1 MGDEPSSESQERTS
15 FVDSFNTINRGR
27 DNRAKAQLNHELGST
42 VTVNSLF
49 GHDKGVKPT
58 DLGHTNLSFEEALH
72 VSMNPASELGS
83 LKENAIAGVQA
94 LIPGGTLVGL
104 GRAAVMQQGSKTP
117 AAAATSGR
125 GTNTNKS
132 GGGSPRNIFM
142 GSPLGSGGRTLQN
155 DAAKAPSPFGDDG
168 GNEELFK
175 LGTNGPAP
183 TAAPTTAASL
193 TTSLA
198 QQQTNEA
205 LKKRRQIGGFSLF
218 GHGGSGGTGFLS

>member
-15 FVDSFNTINRGR
+15 KVDSFNTINRSR
-27 DNRAKAQLNHELGST
+27 DNRAKARSEGLT

-49 GHDKGVKPT
+49 GHDKGVTPT
-58 DLGHTNLSFEEALH
+58 DLGHTNLSFNEALN
-72 VSMNPASELGS
+72 VASNPFSDLS
-83 LKENAIAGVQA
+83 SNKEKAIAGGQA
-94 LIPGGTLVGL
+94 LVPGGTLIGL
-104 GRAAVMQQGSKTP
+104 ARAAVMQQGSKTP
-117 AAAATSGR
+117 AAPSTSGR
-125 GTNTNKS
+125 GAGTNKG

-142 GSPLGSGGRTLQN
+142 GSPLGSGSRTLQN
-155 DAAKAPSPFGDDG
+155 NAAEAPSPFGDDG

-183 TAAPTTAASL
+183 TAAPTTAASA

>member
-15 FVDSFNTINRGR
+15 KVDSFNTINRSR
-27 DNRAKAQLNHELGST
+27 DNRAKARSEGLT

-49 GHDKGVKPT
+49 GHDKGVTPT
-58 DLGHTNLSFEEALH
+58 DLGHTNLSFTEALN
-72 VSMNPASELGS
+72 VASNPFSDLS
-83 LKENAIAGVQA
+83 SNKEKAIAGGQA
-94 LIPGGTLVGL
+94 LVPGGTLIGL
-104 GRAAVMQQGSKTP
+104 ARAAVMQQGSKTP
-117 AAAATSGR
+117 AAPSTSGR
-125 GTNTNKS
+125 GAGTNKG

-142 GSPLGSGGRTLQN
+142 GSPLGSGSRTLQN
-155 DAAKAPSPFGDDG
+155 NAAEAPSPFGDDG

-183 TAAPTTAASL
+183 TAAPTTAAG
-193 TTSLA
+193 TSLA

>member
-1 MGDEPSSESQERTS
+1 MGDEPSSESQDRTS
-15 FVDSFNTINRGR
+15 KVDSFNTVNRGK
-27 DNRAKAQLNHELGST
+27 NTGS
-42 VTVNSLF
+42 F
-49 GHDKGVKPT
+49 GHAPGVQTT
-58 DLGHTNLSFEEALH
+58 DLGHSNLSFTEALN
-72 VSMNPASELGS
+72 VASNPFSDLSSNTE
-83 LKENAIAGVQA
+83 KAIAGGQA
-94 LIPGGTLVGL
+94 LVPGGTLIGL
-104 GRAAVMQQGSKTP
+104 ARAAVMQQGSKTP
-117 AAAATSGR
+117 AAPSTSGR
-125 GTNTNKS
+125 GAGTNKG

-155 DAAKAPSPFGDDG
+155 NSAEAPSPFGDDG

-183 TAAPTTAASL
+183 TAAPTTAAG
-193 TTSLA
+193 TSLA

>member
-1 MGDEPSSESQERTS
+1 MATP
-15 FVDSFNTINRGR
+15 NRSDLTFSHAFDIANNPFSKR
-27 DNRAKAQLNHELGST
+27 STDNEKFAIGGQSLLNLG
-42 VTVNSLF
+42 V
-49 GHDKGVKPT
+49 
-58 DLGHTNLSFEEALH
+58 
-72 VSMNPASELGS
+72 
-83 LKENAIAGVQA
+83 
-94 LIPGGTLVGL
+94 PGAGTLIGL
-104 GRAAVMQQGSKTP
+104 ARAAAMTQGSKTP
-117 AAAATSGR
+117 AAPSTSGR
-125 GTNTNKS
+125 GAGTNKG

-142 GSPLGSGGRTLQN
+142 GSPLGSGSRTLQN
-155 DAAKAPSPFGDDG
+155 NAAEAPSPFGDDG

-183 TAAPTTAASL
+183 TAAPTTAASA

>member
-1 MGDEPSSESQERTS
+1 MGDEPSSESQDRTS
-15 FVDSFNTINRGR
+15 KVDSFNTVNRGK
-27 DNRAKAQLNHELGST
+27 NTGS
-42 VTVNSLF
+42 F
-49 GHDKGVKPT
+49 GHAPGVQTTDKG
-58 DLGHTNLSFEEALH
+58 HSNLSFTEALN
-72 VSMNPASELGS
+72 VASNPFSDLSSNTE
-83 LKENAIAGVQA
+83 KAIAGGQA
-94 LIPGGTLVGL
+94 LVPGGTLIGL
-104 GRAAVMQQGSKTP
+104 ARAAVMQQGSKTP
-117 AAAATSGR
+117 AAPSTSGR
-125 GTNTNKS
+125 GAGTNKG

-155 DAAKAPSPFGDDG
+155 NSAEAPSPFGDDG

-183 TAAPTTAASL
+183 TAAPTTAAG
-193 TTSLA
+193 TSLA